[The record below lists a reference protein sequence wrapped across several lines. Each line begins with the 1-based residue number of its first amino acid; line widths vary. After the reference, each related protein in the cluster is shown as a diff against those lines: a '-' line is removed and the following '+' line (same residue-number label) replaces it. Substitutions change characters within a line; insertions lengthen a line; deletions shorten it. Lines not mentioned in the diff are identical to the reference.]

1 MKGQTLKTILWSA
14 VGGAIVWWIVLGAAW
29 GWMSPASAEKMATE
43 RADAAVLKALTP
55 MCVAKFQQASDKEE
69 KLKGL
74 QSAGYWRREDFVIE
88 QGWATLPGSEE
99 PWRQVAEACAERI
112 LADSSS

>member
-1 MKGQTLKTILWSA
+1 MKGQTLKTVLWSA

-29 GWMSPASAEKMATE
+29 GWMSPGSAEKMAE
-43 RADAAVLKALTP
+43 ARADAAVLKALTP
-55 MCVAKFQQASDKEE
+55 MCVAKFQQASDKEQ

-74 QSAGYWRREDFVIE
+74 QSTGAWRRDDFVIE

-112 LADSSS
+112 LAASSS

>member
-1 MKGQTLKTILWSA
+1 M
-14 VGGAIVWWIVLGAAW
+14 
-29 GWMSPASAEKMATE
+29 AEA

-55 MCVAKFQQASDKEE
+55 MCVAKFQQASDKEQ

-74 QSAGYWRREDFVIE
+74 QSTGSWRRDDFVIE

-99 PWRQVAEACAERI
+99 PWRQVAEACADRI